1 MEGDLRVNTRL
12 WVVLFAAAILAA
24 VPVVGSGWQ
33 SAGQANQKSTQQTT
47 TTSAA
52 PASAPADTDTAR
64 RARKVEGS
72 STGVTWEHSLREAL
86 KTASDGN
93 KLVVVDVYAPW
104 CGFCKQMERT
114 IYSNPKV
121 ASLSSSVVFLK
132 LNADDK
138 GEGNHFAS
146 QNHVSGLPTTIIL
159 DHNGAVVNKFGGYIG
174 SPDKFISLVEHSRAR
189 K

>member
-1 MEGDLRVNTRL
+1 VAGAPDVTS
-12 WVVLFAAAILAA
+12 
-24 VPVVGSGWQ
+24 PV
-33 SAGQANQKSTQQTT
+33 
-47 TTSAA
+47 
-52 PASAPADTDTAR
+52 SAPADNDTAR
-64 RARKVEGS
+64 RARKVEPS
-72 STGVTWEHSLREAL
+72 KTGITWEHDLRSAL
-86 KTASDGN
+86 KSATDSN

-114 IYSNPKV
+114 IYADPKV

-138 GEGNHFAS
+138 GEVNKFAY

-159 DHNGAVVNKFGGYIG
+159 DHNGAVVNKVGGYIG
-174 SPDKFISLVEHSRAR
+174 STDKFINLVQHSLGH